1 MLTSVYRLKI
11 LSISIAALLMGCNDS
26 PPAAS
31 IEVAVD
37 GIYGAA
43 LNSNASHAVIGSVNH
58 GGSWWQLSPAER
70 LFDWNHNNDQ
80 YANITTAA
88 ITADGR
94 YAMTGETTTMVLWNT
109 QTGKN
114 LTYFKAPADIHSIAL
129 TDMLGV
135 GVLAALGFSDFI

>member
-1 MLTSVYRLKI
+1 
-11 LSISIAALLMGCNDS
+11 MGCNDH

-43 LNSNASHAVIGSVNH
+43 INSKASHAVIGSVNH

-88 ITADGR
+88 ITSDGR
-94 YAMTGETTTMVLWNT
+94 YAMTGETTTMVIWNT
-109 QTGKN
+109 QTGDKLN
-114 LTYFKAPADIHSIAL
+114 YIKEPAYIQ
-129 TDMLGV
+129 
-135 GVLAALGFSDFI
+135 